1 MPQILNNLIVDGTVT
16 ASSFVGSVTGN
27 CSGIAQRAA
36 GDINGNNIVTTYA
49 TKSEV
54 PNITISDQTP
64 SGGSDGDIWIQ
75 Y

>member
-1 MPQILNNLIVDGTVT
+1 MPEIMDNVAVDGTVT
-16 ASSFVGSVTGN
+16 ANRFIGPLTGTASRATADA
-27 CSGIAQRAA
+27 SGNAIT
-36 GDINGNNIVTTYA
+36 TTYA

-54 PNITISDQTP
+54 PNITISDQAP